1 MSLDVYIKYKKPK
14 KVLMKKGINSMACG
28 STVAIYNKDTEIEET
43 EWHANITHNMGEMAQ
58 HVPTYYTIDGEVYG
72 SSLYYII
79 WRPEE
84 IGSGNICNN
93 TDVVAQG
100 ITHGISYMMEH
111 REELLLY
118 NPDNGWG
125 SYDAFLPW
133 LMDYWKACVE
143 NPNCIIETSR

>member
-1 MSLDVYIKYKKPK
+1 MSLDVYIKYKQPK
-14 KVLMKKGINSMACG
+14 KRLIKRGFDGTACG
-28 STVAIYNKDTEIEET
+28 STIAMYEKDTEVEET
-43 EWHANITHNMGEMAQ
+43 KWHANITHNMGEMAS
-58 HVPTYYTIDGEVYG
+58 HVPTHYTIDGEVYN
-72 SSLYYII
+72 SDLYMIL

-84 IGSGNICNN
+84 IGTGNICNN

-100 ITHGISYMMEH
+100 ILHGMAYMMEH
-111 REELLLY
+111 RNELLQY

-143 NPNCIIETSR
+143 NPGCEIQTWR